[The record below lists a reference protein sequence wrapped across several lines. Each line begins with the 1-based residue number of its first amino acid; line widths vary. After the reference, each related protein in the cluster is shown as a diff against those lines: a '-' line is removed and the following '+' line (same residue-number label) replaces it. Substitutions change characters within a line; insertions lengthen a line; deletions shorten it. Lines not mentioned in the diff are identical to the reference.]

1 MNLPDRILL
10 ADDEEGFLRSAALA
24 LRLAGETRVD
34 TCARGDTALE
44 ILRRGEHG
52 IAFLDL
58 DMPGA
63 TGMEILR
70 ALSEEAPGLLVCL
83 LTAHNDVPTAVEAMR
98 LGAQDY
104 LLKPIRDRDL
114 TDCLRRMREHQALHL
129 EASHL
134 KRSLLDEDLRDPTPF
149 EGIVTR
155 DPAML
160 RVFRYIEA
168 IARSPLPVL
177 VRGETGTGKEALA
190 RAVHDSS
197 GRTGAF
203 VVVNA
208 AGIDDAAFSDTL
220 FGHLRGAYTGAD
232 RDRRGLVEE
241 AAQGTLFLDE
251 IGDLKPESQV
261 KLLRLLQEGTFYPL
275 GSDKPRTAQV
285 RIVAATH
292 RDLAAAR
299 DAGLFRADLF
309 YRLHPHEIR
318 IPPLRERLEDLP
330 ALADAFVR
338 EAAHQFG
345 RKAPSLPA
353 ELWPLLRNHDWQG
366 NIRELKGLLQDAVG
380 RSQGPTLSLQPLR
393 ERLGNSRKESSASSI
408 PDSPSTLLEPNGRL
422 PTLQEME
429 DILVRE
435 ALKRTGGNRTQ
446 AADLLGMSRQ
456 TMVRK
461 ARGIDASDT

>member
-1 MNLPDRILL
+1 MNSVDRILL
-10 ADDEEGFLRSAALA
+10 ADDEEPFLRSASLA
-24 LRLAGETRVD
+24 LRLSGESRVD
-34 TCARGDTALE
+34 TCAHGKEALE
-44 ILRRGEHG
+44 ILRRGEHAV
-52 IAFLDL
+52 AFLDL

-70 ALSEEAPGLLVCL
+70 AVSEEVPSLSVCL

-98 LGAQDY
+98 LGAYDY
-104 LLKPIRDRDL
+104 LVKPIHDRDL
-114 TDCLRRMREHQALHL
+114 TDCLRRVREHRALHL
-129 EASHL
+129 EASSL
-134 KRSLLDEDLRDPTPF
+134 KRSLLDEDLRDPAPF

-155 DPAML
+155 HPSMM
-160 RVFRYIEA
+160 RVFRYVEA

-177 VRGETGTGKEALA
+177 ISGETGTGKEALA
-190 RAVHDSS
+190 RSVHESS
-197 GRTGAF
+197 RRTGPF

-208 AGIDDAAFSDTL
+208 AGIDDVAFSDTL
-220 FGHLRGAYTGAD
+220 FGHLRGAFTGAD
-232 RDRRGLVEE
+232 RDRKGLVEE

-261 KLLRLLQEGTFYPL
+261 KLLRLLQEGTYYPL
-275 GSDKPRTAQV
+275 GSDKPRTAQT

-299 DAGLFRADLF
+299 EAGTFRADLF

-318 IPPLRERLEDLP
+318 LPPLRERLDDILP
-330 ALADAFVR
+330 LAQAFVA
-338 EAAHQFG
+338 EAAEQFS
-345 RKAPSLPA
+345 RKPPVLPA
-353 ELWPLLRNHDWQG
+353 ELWPLLRNHAWPG

-380 RSQGPTLSLQPLR
+380 RSTGTALSLQPLR
-393 ERLGNSRKESSASSI
+393 ERLGDARREPAGQI
-408 PDSPSTLLEPNGRL
+408 PSEPSEHGFAPDARL

-435 ALKRTGGNRTQ
+435 ALRRTGGNRTQ

-461 ARGIDASDT
+461 ARGL